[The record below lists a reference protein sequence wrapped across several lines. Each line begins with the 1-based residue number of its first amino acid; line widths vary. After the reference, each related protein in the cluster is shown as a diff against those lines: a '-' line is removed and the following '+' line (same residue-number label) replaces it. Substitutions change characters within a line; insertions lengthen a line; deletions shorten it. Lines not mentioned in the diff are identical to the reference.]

1 MTLPRRRTSLL
12 LCKTAHF
19 CALGSTDR
27 TENLTMATLPIPVLE
42 HTWDCSDFSKTVA
55 PYAHQFYELP
65 GRLVASINSIEALQ
79 RLYVETNPLITG
91 FSASLLVGAIALVA
105 SEINRN
111 YSQIDRLWSILP
123 NLYIVHLAAWARLAG
138 VPHARID
145 LVAAFSTLWSV
156 SWCNSDIRRS
166 VPDGRWCC

>member
-1 MTLPRRRTSLL
+1 
-12 LCKTAHF
+12 
-19 CALGSTDR
+19 
-27 TENLTMATLPIPVLE
+27 MATLPIPVLE

-156 SWCNSDIRRS
+156 SWRNSDIRCS
-166 VPDGRWCC
+166 MPDGRWCC